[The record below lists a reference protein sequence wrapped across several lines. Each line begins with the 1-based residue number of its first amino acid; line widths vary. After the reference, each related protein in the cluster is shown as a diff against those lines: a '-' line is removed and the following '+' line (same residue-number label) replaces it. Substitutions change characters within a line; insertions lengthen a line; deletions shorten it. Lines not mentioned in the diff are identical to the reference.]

1 MNKKKF
7 IRTLKGAAIAVTA
20 LTMISCENVII
31 EEPQETETTTTATGT
46 VEVNC
51 SYSQVITDVT
61 RTRAANEEE
70 VEVEATTL
78 SDIATH
84 IYYVL
89 MKDGKVYQTE
99 TQVYQAAQTDDNATT
114 FGTIDLNVEEGDYTL
129 VIFANNESNA
139 VTISD
144 NGLVSMNSNRVTDSF
159 SFSEKITVSSHQCT
173 SVDAQLKRCIT
184 QVEFVSTDK
193 FPSNIVK
200 MKYTISNT
208 ATQYDLVNLTGC
220 TTGSISRSIKVTST
234 STLIKDGKY
243 DGTIS
248 LYIAGEET
256 TVNAT
261 LEFYD
266 SSDNLLY
273 SRQLNNIT
281 VERNRKTIATAALFT
296 KTGMEVP
303 MITITSTWGSD
314 ITQSF

>member
-1 MNKKKF
+1 
-7 IRTLKGAAIAVTA
+7 
-20 LTMISCENVII
+20 
-31 EEPQETETTTTATGT
+31 
-46 VEVNC
+46 
-51 SYSQVITDVT
+51 
-61 RTRAANEEE
+61 
-70 VEVEATTL
+70 
-78 SDIATH
+78 
-84 IYYVL
+84 
-89 MKDGKVYQTE
+89 
-99 TQVYQAAQTDDNATT
+99 
-114 FGTIDLNVEEGDYTL
+114 
-129 VIFANNESNA
+129 
-139 VTISD
+139 
-144 NGLVSMNSNRVTDSF
+144 
-159 SFSEKITVSSHQCT
+159 
-173 SVDAQLKRCIT
+173 
-184 QVEFVSTDK
+184 
-193 FPSNIVK
+193 

-248 LYIAGEET
+248 LYIEGEAT

-281 VERNRKTIATAALFT
+281 VEQNRKTIATAALFT